1 MAGNDS
7 KQKDNKKKVPAVEEV
22 VDLAARIGSRAPAE
36 ATPASETPPEAPPSS
51 PQGLDASLPLRID
64 GPVPSRRASD
74 RPTTIGAD
82 ESSAQFKL
90 IPAASA
96 SEVKPETPPTSG
108 AIASPRTSPGLGD
121 IDVVVTPLPTLDDW
135 HRFELALRRVK
146 GVSQLRP
153 EYYRH
158 GVAKMRVHWEGKDRL
173 AQVLRSGVPGYRV
186 RVIGEDRG
194 TIQILVSS
202 DNEERRPG

>member
-1 MAGNDS
+1 MAGSDDKRKGS
-7 KQKDNKKKVPAVEEV
+7 KKGDQKGDDAV

-36 ATPASETPPEAPPSS
+36 PVAPTPETPPAPPPGAQSD
-51 PQGLDASLPLRID
+51 DASLPQRLD
-64 GPVPSRRASD
+64 GPLPSRRVSD
-74 RPTTIGAD
+74 RPALIGAD
-82 ESSAQFKL
+82 EPASQFKL
-90 IPAASA
+90 TAPP
-96 SEVKPETPPTSG
+96 SEIRGEPPTSD
-108 AIASPRTSPGLGD
+108 AIASPRAAPVAGEMD
-121 IDVVVTPLPTLDDW
+121 IVVTPLPTPDDW
-135 HRFELALRRVK
+135 HRFELALRRVR

-173 AQVLRSGVPGYRV
+173 AQALRSGIPGYRV
-186 RVIGEDRG
+186 RIIGEDRG

>member
-1 MAGNDS
+1 MAGNDA
-7 KQKDNKKKVPAVEEV
+7 KDKDAKRRGNDEEV
-22 VDLAARIGSRAPAE
+22 VDLAARIGSRPPVEPPAPTAE
-36 ATPASETPPEAPPSS
+36 KSPSS
-51 PQGLDASLPLRID
+51 PPAETIDPASMPQRLD

-74 RPTTIGAD
+74 RPALIGAD
-82 ESSAQFKL
+82 ESSSQFKL
-90 IPAASA
+90 TAAP
-96 SEVKPETPPTSG
+96 SEIKSETPPPSD
-108 AIASPRTSPGLGD
+108 AVASPRTAPGVGEM
-121 IDVVVTPLPTLDDW
+121 DVVVTPLPTPDDW

-158 GVAKMRVHWEGKDRL
+158 GVAKMRVQWEGKERL
-173 AQVLRSGVPGYRV
+173 AQALRSGVPGYRV

>member
-1 MAGNDS
+1 MAANDGRE
-7 KQKDNKKKVPAVEEV
+7 KKTKGSASEEV
-22 VDLAARIGSRAPAE
+22 VDLAARIGSRAPAR
-36 ATPASETPPEAPPSS
+36 AAPARDSPPDPPAPPQGPDAPL
-51 PQGLDASLPLRID
+51 PQRVD
-64 GPVPSRRASD
+64 GPLPSRRAPE
-74 RPTTIGAD
+74 RPAFIGMD
-82 ESSAQFKL
+82 EQAARVTAPPAREASGT
-90 IPAASA
+90 AAS
-96 SEVKPETPPTSG
+96 SQ
-108 AIASPRTSPGLGD
+108 AIVSPRTLPGPGD
-121 IDVVVTPLPTLDDW
+121 IDVVVTPLSTPDDW
-135 HRFELALRRVK
+135 HRFELALRRVR

-173 AQVLRSGVPGYRV
+173 AQALRSGIPGYRV

>member
-7 KQKDNKKKVPAVEEV
+7 KQKDDKKKVPAVEEV

-36 ATPASETPPEAPPSS
+36 ATPAPETPPEAPPSS
-51 PQGLDASLPLRID
+51 PQGLDAPLPQRLD
-64 GPVPSRRASD
+64 GPLPSRRTPGE
-74 RPTTIGAD
+74 RPVFIGMD
-82 ESSAQFKL
+82 EPLARVKLPSPSETKAPPSA
-90 IPAASA
+90 
-96 SEVKPETPPTSG
+96 G
-108 AIASPRTSPGLGD
+108 DAIASPRTSPGLGD